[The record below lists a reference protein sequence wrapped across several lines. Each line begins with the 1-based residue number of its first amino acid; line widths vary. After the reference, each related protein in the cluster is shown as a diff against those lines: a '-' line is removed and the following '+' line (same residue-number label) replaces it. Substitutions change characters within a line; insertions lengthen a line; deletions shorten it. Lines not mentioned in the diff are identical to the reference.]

1 RYMDW
6 LRTQRD
12 LARLRRQLL
21 FPAPPEDAGIDIA
34 KMPDGEHAGGAR
46 GVTKAA
52 ITQAIHEKGVNT
64 LAQLKECTR
73 ASTGC
78 GSCAGLCE
86 SLLKAVVP
94 EFEEEIKSTICKCI
108 PFSEAQLRDILRSQ
122 QLKSVQE
129 VLEIYGNG
137 I

>member
-1 RYMDW
+1 MDW
-6 LRTQRD
+6 LRTARD
-12 LARLRRQLL
+12 LVPLRRQLL
-21 FPAPPEDAGIDIA
+21 FPAPTEDTGIDVA
-34 KMPDGEHAGGAR
+34 QMADSETVCGCM
-46 GVTKAA
+46 GVTKGT
-52 ITQAIHEKGVNT
+52 IIQTIHEKGLST

-78 GSCAGLCE
+78 GSCAGLCQ

-94 EFEEEIKSTICKCI
+94 EFEEEVKRTICKCI
-108 PFSEAQLRDILRSQ
+108 PVAEHQLREILRSQ

-137 I
+137 IGC